1 MLRHAVSVPELV
13 PPSAVATGVGIELI
27 LVIPR

>member
-1 MLRHAVSVPELV
+1 MLRHVVSVPVLV
-13 PPSAVATGVGIELI
+13 PPPADATGVGIELI